1 MEGSTPDGPVLV
13 SGSYTCFI
21 NRINIE
27 TRRYKKNDK
36 DMVPITATVTIIK
49 VLNFDYF
56 YLVTLFFFDSLT
68 IIVGISLIGMLPFI
82 GLTCKWC

>member
-1 MEGSTPDGPVLV
+1 MY
-13 SGSYTCFI
+13 SGSYPCSI
-21 NRINIE
+21 NRIKIE

-36 DMVPITATVTIIK
+36 DMVQISATVTIIK

-68 IIVGISLIGMLPFI
+68 IIVAQR
-82 GLTCKWC
+82 

>member
-1 MEGSTPDGPVLV
+1 MY

-21 NRINIE
+21 NRIKIE
-27 TRRYKKNDK
+27 QGGTRKTTRIWYT
-36 DMVPITATVTIIK
+36 ITATVTIIK

>member
-1 MEGSTPDGPVLV
+1 
-13 SGSYTCFI
+13 
-21 NRINIE
+21 
-27 TRRYKKNDK
+27 
-36 DMVPITATVTIIK
+36 MVPITATVTIIK